1 MKTSIIVK
9 NQKHGTHC
17 WPDAPKEVEHL
28 QAPHRHNFLFE
39 TKIEV
44 SHDDREL
51 EFFMVQ
57 DFIQS
62 ELDKL
67 PKDLQKSSCEQ
78 LSKAVISMIHEKYGQ
93 RDVSCTVS
101 EDGQNA
107 AIVEYVI
114 KPVIEGVRIYYNSLN
129 CGYHRFLCL
138 FIRIA
143 AKSCFFSLCRSS

>member
-114 KPVIEGVRIYYNSLN
+114 KPVIEGV
-129 CGYHRFLCL
+129 L
-138 FIRIA
+138 FCEAHGTFAVESKQHNECSHAGCILHQIT
-143 AKSCFFSLCRSS
+143 KS